1 MPKNTVWDLINRNY
15 WGLGTGYWEL
25 RTENKN
31 KNTSSSPPSFPSPS
45 SPTCGKPPK
54 RLHLPMMQP
63 HPDSPGIIITCAVI
77 TVSDTR
83 IPETDKSG
91 QLIQKL
97 LVNSNHVVGAYA
109 IIKDEPVQIQ
119 AQIEHLGTSANLDV
133 VIFNGGTGI
142 APRDTTYDAI
152 EKLLEKTLPGF
163 GELFRFLSYQEIG
176 SRAIAS
182 RAVAGIYQ
190 NKLIFSLPGS
200 SNAVRLG
207 MEKLILPEITHLV
220 TQMRKS

>member
-1 MPKNTVWDLINRNY
+1 VAVSEIGMTQ
-15 WGLGTGYWEL
+15 
-25 RTENKN
+25 
-31 KNTSSSPPSFPSPS
+31 
-45 SPTCGKPPK
+45 
-54 RLHLPMMQP
+54 QP
-63 HPDSPGIIITCAVI
+63 HPDSPGITVTCAVV

-83 IPETDKSG
+83 SPETDKSG
-91 QLIQKL
+91 QLIKQL
-97 LVNSNHVVGAYA
+97 LLAANHAVLAHK
-109 IIKDEPVQIQ
+109 IIKDEPAQIQ
-119 AQIEHLGTSANLDV
+119 EQIKLLGETTTLDV

-182 RAVAGIYQ
+182 RAVAGVYQ
-190 NKLIFSLPGS
+190 NQLIFSLPGS

-207 MEKLILPEITHLV
+207 MEKLILPELIHLV
-220 TQMRKS
+220 SQMRK

>member
-1 MPKNTVWDLINRNY
+1 M
-15 WGLGTGYWEL
+15 
-25 RTENKN
+25 
-31 KNTSSSPPSFPSPS
+31 SS
-45 SPTCGKPPK
+45 
-54 RLHLPMMQP
+54 QP
-63 HPDSPGIIITCAVI
+63 HPDTPGVTVNCAVV

-83 IPETDKSG
+83 SSDTDKSG
-91 QLIQKL
+91 QLIQQL
-97 LVNSNHVVGAYA
+97 LVDANHTVIAYK
-109 IIKDEPVQIQ
+109 IIQDEPAQIQ
-119 AQIEHLGTSANLDV
+119 AQIELLGKNADLAA

-190 NKLIFSLPGS
+190 QKLIFSLPGS
-200 SNAVRLG
+200 SNAIRLG
-207 MEKLILPEITHLV
+207 MEKLIIPELPHLV
-220 TQMRKS
+220 NQMRQ

>member
-1 MPKNTVWDLINRNY
+1 MTQ
-15 WGLGTGYWEL
+15 
-25 RTENKN
+25 
-31 KNTSSSPPSFPSPS
+31 
-45 SPTCGKPPK
+45 
-54 RLHLPMMQP
+54 QP
-63 HPDSPGIIITCAVI
+63 HPDSPGMTVTCAVV

-83 IPETDKSG
+83 SPETDKSG
-91 QLIQKL
+91 QLIQQL
-97 LVNSNHVVGAYA
+97 LLSANHAVESYT
-109 IIKDEPVQIQ
+109 IIKDEPAQIQ
-119 AQIEHLGTSANLDV
+119 EQIESLGQNLNLDV

-190 NKLIFSLPGS
+190 SKLIFSLPGS

-207 MEKLILPEITHLV
+207 MERLILPELAHLV
-220 TQMRKS
+220 NQMRNS